1 MGVNVFDCAT
11 QQFSSF
17 LHDKNSPE
25 TLISNEIKD
34 ILIYINENYDN
45 VITREILADRMGY
58 SPNYFSTLFK
68 ENVGMGCAFSAKGC
82 ALLNY
87 S

>member
-1 MGVNVFDCAT
+1 MCIRDRLNYVAQSGYINLLLGRLAAHYKLEKRP
-11 QQFSSF
+11 SF
-17 LHDKNSPE
+17 
-25 TLISNEIKD
+25 TNEIKD

-68 ENVGMGCAFSAKGC
+68 LS
-82 ALLNY
+82 LIHI
-87 S
+87 